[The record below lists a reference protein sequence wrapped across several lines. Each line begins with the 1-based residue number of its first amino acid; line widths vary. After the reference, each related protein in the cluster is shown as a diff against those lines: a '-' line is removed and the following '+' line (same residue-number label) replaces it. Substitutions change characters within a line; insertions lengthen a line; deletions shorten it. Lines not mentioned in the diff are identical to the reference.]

1 METRSL
7 DSGHA
12 AICKTCQVIWL
23 DKAALGS
30 LTVAVPVAHLSDI
43 SVPKCSNCGAAIGS
57 PLDEKCRYCGAALE
71 AAPAVIVAPAPVG
84 GSTDWEG
91 AGHAAYWFMRAVGAL
106 MESPW

>member
-30 LTVAVPVAHLSDI
+30 LTAAVPVAHLSDI

-91 AGHAAYWFMRAVGAL
+91 AGHAAYWFTRAVGAL